1 METSE
6 TYKQKMTARLEKC
19 YAEIYLLDVKA
30 VQAESDAKLKY
41 IEALDVLHTKKRE
54 AAKKIKEMEDTSG
67 EAWEKVKLS
76 ADEVW
81 DDLVTGIVH
90 ANVIFK

>member
-6 TYKQKMTARLEKC
+6 TYKQKMTERLEKC

-30 VQAESDAKLKY
+30 VQAESDAKVEYVK
-41 IEALDVLHTKKRE
+41 ELDVLHTKKRE
-54 AAKKIKEMEDTSG
+54 AAKKIMELEGASAD
-67 EAWEKVKLS
+67 AWEKVKLS

-81 DDLVTGIVH
+81 DDLDIGIAH
-90 ANVIFK
+90 ANVMFK